1 MPLSINNSRIVYKTL
16 LAFCALAFCTEAATD
31 TIAVLGSSTAEGT
44 GATVYDSAWV
54 GRYLK
59 YVHTLYPNRAVLN
72 LAKGG
77 YTSFQLLPTHSPL
90 VVNRPAPDTTRN
102 ISRALKSHP
111 IAIILNIVSNDIANG
126 WPGSD
131 YLKNIDTICATAKR
145 SGVPIWVTTIQPRN
159 FTGTEAWK
167 RDTLKA
173 LFVQMKARYVP
184 HCIDFWTGTA
194 ADDGSIL
201 PALNSGDGIH
211 LNNTGHRIVFSRVVD
226 SHLLDTLDHRTS
238 VNYVRYA
245 TIHSAAHSKT
255 ASTCLKVNLL
265 GKNIRGATRT
275 TRIAIRLD
283 PNRGRISGIG
293 LAW

>member
-1 MPLSINNSRIVYKTL
+1 
-16 LAFCALAFCTEAATD
+16 
-31 TIAVLGSSTAEGT
+31 
-44 GATVYDSAWV
+44 
-54 GRYLK
+54 
-59 YVHTLYPNRAVLN
+59 VLN

-77 YTSFQLLPTHSPL
+77 YTSFQLLPTHFPL

-111 IAIILNIVSNDIANG
+111 VAIILNIVSNDIANG

-145 SGVPIWVTTIQPRN
+145 SGVPMWVTTIQPRN

-173 LFVQMKARYVP
+173 LSIQMKTRYAP

-194 ADDGSIL
+194 APDGSIL

-211 LNNTGHRIVFSRVVD
+211 LNNTGHQLLFSRVVD

-238 VNYVRYA
+238 VNYVKFP
-245 TIHSAAHSKT
+245 TMHSAAHSGT
-255 ASTCLKVNLL
+255 EISSVMVNLL
-265 GKNIRGATRT
+265 GKNIRSATWT
-275 TRIAIRLD
+275 TGVAMRHD
-283 PNRGRISGIG
+283 PNRGRIRGIA
-293 LAW
+293 LMR